1 MENSKVEEK
10 VFNEIKRKFEE
21 KGYDNILKN
30 YRVYD
35 VNVSNETKISI
46 DFLSIDR
53 NTKMPLLAFELKRI
67 QNIEEIQYPS
77 QKILKEISRSIK
89 GIKTIYKNIK
99 YLEYYLIIFDKNNK
113 NKIFEVN
120 IQGEYKQIRSI
131 DDILNKSNKTINAY
145 ITSKEEAYD
154 GIKKY
159 SKIFIHIFII
169 IFICLFILFILNLF
183 YSNLPLNFCFIKYLF
198 ITLGIIYGLLIFPY
212 VKEVN
217 FWGLQIKNFDI
228 DK

>member
-21 KGYDNILKN
+21 KGYDNILEN
-30 YRVYD
+30 HRVYD
-35 VNVSNETKISI
+35 INVPNETKISI

-131 DDILNKSNKTINAY
+131 DDILNKSNKTINTY
-145 ITSKEEAYD
+145 ISETEKTLD
-154 GIKKY
+154 KIKFF
-159 SKIFIHIFII
+159 SKIFIYVFSMFFITLVVLSI
-169 IFICLFILFILNLF
+169 F
-183 YSNLPLNFCFIKYLF
+183 YSNIDWCCIKYL
-198 ITLGIIYGLLIFPY
+198 IIILLIIYGLCIIPY
-212 VKEVN
+212 VKEIN
-217 FWGLQIKNFDI
+217 LWGLRIKNFDI
-228 DK
+228 AK

>member
-1 MENSKVEEK
+1 MEISKEEE
-10 VFNEIKRKFEE
+10 FLNEIKRKFEE
-21 KGYDNILKN
+21 KGYDNTLLYHATVPNK
-30 YRVYD
+30 
-35 VNVSNETKISI
+35 TKISI
-46 DFLSIDR
+46 DFLSIDK
-53 NTKMPLLAFELKRI
+53 NTKMPLLAFELKRR
-67 QNIEEIQYPS
+67 QNIEEIKYLRQD
-77 QKILKEISRSIK
+77 ILKEISRSIK

-217 FWGLQIKNFDI
+217 FWGLQIKNFDMY
-228 DK
+228 K